1 MNAVRSDSTWTDRSI
16 VLETRRRREPILA
29 RPQAVGVAVAGA
41 LALVVTAVF
50 TMAELAGRVSS
61 QSAQVQALNVVSDE
75 VEAVRFHLAAA
86 TILRETDD
94 EAVYDNLMQAED
106 KLAVLAEV
114 DGREIGLT
122 GSEYTDFVVAG
133 TDLADAF
140 VHDTI
145 DEPVSAE
152 ILDGYFTDF
161 SEAHGNL
168 SDLLASSQDK
178 SLDSIVSTNRLL
190 SNFGALGG
198 GLLAFVV
205 PLVALYVQRRLG
217 RRRLASYEFDA
228 NMRWLLTA
236 SELTRSE
243 VVGELERCLTDLSEE
258 QAESAGLRLE
268 RVVDRLRLEGYGGS
282 EPRPVDVVDL
292 FTNRPKFPGLRRS
305 ISVEEQPIVNVDPTI
320 VAAAFGSME
329 WAVSQAGGDE
339 LLLSS
344 GSTSD
349 SWQELEIQGRG
360 GIDADAL
367 EEIVGPL
374 RSIESALASTGLP
387 FTVDGTRLR
396 WRIEFPLSEP
406 TPV

>member
-1 MNAVRSDSTWTDRSI
+1 MNSVRSGSTWTDRSI

-61 QSAQVQALNVVSDE
+61 QSARVQALNVVSDE

-86 TILRETDD
+86 TILREADD

-106 KLAVLAEV
+106 RLAVLAEV

-122 GSEYTDFVVAG
+122 GPEFTDFVTAG
-133 TDLADAF
+133 SELTDAF
-140 VHDTI
+140 VHNSVDQPIT
-145 DEPVSAE
+145 AE
-152 ILDGYFTDF
+152 VLDGYFTEF
-161 SEAHGNL
+161 SAAHSNL
-168 SDLLASSQDK
+168 SDRLASGQDE

-236 SELTRSE
+236 SELTKSE
-243 VVGELERCLTDLSEE
+243 MAGELEGCLTELSED
-258 QAESAGLRLE
+258 QTESATLRLE
-268 RVVDRLRLEGYGGS
+268 RVIDRLRLEGYGGS

-305 ISVEEQPIVNVDPTI
+305 TSVEEQPIVNIDPTI

-339 LLLSS
+339 LVLST
-344 GSTSD
+344 GPAGD

-360 GIDADAL
+360 GIDADTL